1 MTMPGMDPASFNT
14 LAGLVQGVI
23 VCSMFVLVAYSPI
36 ARAIGNRILHGKLPP
51 ADAHD
56 DARVDQISGE
66 VAAMRHNLNEALE
79 RIDFAER
86 MLAQSRERQQL
97 GGGKDD

>member
-1 MTMPGMDPASFNT
+1 VNPEEFRT

-36 ARAIGNRILHGKLPP
+36 AKALGNRILHGKLPHP
-51 ADAHD
+51 GAAQDEG
-56 DARVDQISGE
+56 RMDQLSGE
-66 VAAMRHNLNEALE
+66 VAAMRHQLDEAQE

-86 MLAQSRERQQL
+86 MLAQVRERGQL
-97 GGGKDD
+97 PPAREG